1 MQFKADLHL
10 HCGDGEI
17 QDPWTPQSKD
27 IIGHAKSLGFN
38 LLSFPC
44 HNKVFYNED
53 LAEYAEKQGILLI
66 PGVERDI
73 EGKHVLIYNINNR
86 EAQQVRTFNDLRQ
99 LKQKRK
105 NVLIIA
111 PHPFFFHEACL
122 GEKLLPN
129 LDVFDAIEYSH
140 FYTFWL
146 NRNKQA
152 VELAEKRSKPLVG
165 TSDCHFLNQIGYTYS
180 LIEAEDDITSILHS
194 IRQNKIELR
203 TKALP
208 STQFIKIGS
217 KLFRA

>member
-27 IIGHAKSLGFN
+27 IIDHAKSLGFN
-38 LLSFPC
+38 LLSFTC

-105 NVLIIA
+105 NA
-111 PHPFFFHEACL
+111 
-122 GEKLLPN
+122 
-129 LDVFDAIEYSH
+129 
-140 FYTFWL
+140 
-146 NRNKQA
+146 NRKSIYFK
-152 VELAEKRSKPLVG
+152 VHKTSK
-165 TSDCHFLNQIGYTYS
+165 
-180 LIEAEDDITSILHS
+180 E
-194 IRQNKIELR
+194 
-203 TKALP
+203 
-208 STQFIKIGS
+208 
-217 KLFRA
+217 